1 MQTNIVIVGFGVIGT
16 EFLSKLIEQVNKS
29 KKMKIFIIDKNFNN
43 IPGGE
48 AYSIYQSKYGF
59 FNNPLRISNPEFIKW
74 IKKNKNI
81 SKLCNITKLKK
92 FGLKEWLSSNSVFCK
107 KKTSKFNEVYFPR
120 FFYSYFL
127 EEKIIKS
134 LKRINKKKNIS
145 VVFLNSNLKSIEFK
159 KKKICHLPRNT
170 PILRDKIIENKV
182 FFKKTKQQIKKIQT
196 DHLVIGTGIIPPKK
210 ISSEKLITNENYVED
225 FYGSRGTYNLIRL
238 IKKNLLKK
246 NELKII
252 FIGNKAGL
260 LEALPELEKFIM
272 KNKKIIK
279 LNCISSNTMTLEKA
293 ILSKN
298 FKMLKLEIFEKQIR
312 KKKILAKDI
321 FVYVKKEINNGIR
334 KKFSKYDVWTLILKK
349 KVLDKLYNLLPQ
361 KEKNA
366 YNQSIFPQIRN
377 ITRYTFPRTIESLE
391 RLQKKKVLFF
401 TNDRVININEKNK
414 KLFLNGLRNKEIKA
428 DIIVNVSGPASLENT
443 NPNLNYI
450 ESLKNISKN
459 YNNRGFLTNNNFH
472 LKENIFLPGT
482 LSLNFNPKRLTIIK
496 AITKN
501 AHKVGVYVANRL
513 N

>member
-16 EFLSKLIEQVNKS
+16 EFLSKFIEQVSKS
-29 KKMKIFIIDKNFNN
+29 KKIRIFIIDKNFNN

-59 FNNPLRISNPEFIKW
+59 FNNPLRISNPEFITW
-74 IKKNKNI
+74 IKKKENI
-81 SKLCNITKLKK
+81 SKLCDISKLKK
-92 FGLKEWLSSNSVFCK
+92 FSLKEWLSSNSLFCK
-107 KKTSKFNEVYFPR
+107 KKTSKFNEIYFPR

-134 LKRINKKKNIS
+134 LKKKNKKKIS
-145 VVFLNSNLKSIEFK
+145 VFFLNSNLESIELN
-159 KKKICHLPRNT
+159 KKKICHLTKNT
-170 PILRDKIIENKV
+170 TILREKIIKNKI
-182 FFKKTKQQIKKIQT
+182 FFKKTNQQIKKIET
-196 DHLVIGTGIIPPKK
+196 DYLVIGTGIIPPKK
-210 ISSEKLITNENYVED
+210 ISSKKLIINQNYVED

-246 NELKII
+246 NKLKIV

-260 LEALPELEKFIM
+260 LEALPELENFIM
-272 KNKKIIK
+272 KDKKNIK
-279 LNCISSNTMTLEKA
+279 LDCVSSNSMTLEKA
-293 ILSKN
+293 TLSKN

-312 KKKILAKDI
+312 KKKLSAKDI
-321 FVYVKKEINNGIR
+321 FIYVKKEIQNGLR

-349 KVLDKLYNLLPQ
+349 KVLDRLYNLLSQ
-361 KEKNA
+361 KEKNI
-366 YNQSIFPQIRN
+366 YNQFIFPQIRN
-377 ITRYTFPRTIESLE
+377 ITRYTFPRTIESKE
-391 RLQKKKVLFF
+391 RLQKEKVLFF
-401 TNDRVININEKNK
+401 INDRILTINEKNK
-414 KLFLNGLRNKEIKA
+414 KLSLSGIKNNKIKA
-428 DIIVNVSGPASLENT
+428 DIVVNVSGPASLENI
-443 NPNLNYI
+443 NHNLNYI

-459 YNNRGFLTNNNFH
+459 YNNRGFLTNSNFH

-501 AHKVGVYVANRL
+501 AHKVGVSMANKI